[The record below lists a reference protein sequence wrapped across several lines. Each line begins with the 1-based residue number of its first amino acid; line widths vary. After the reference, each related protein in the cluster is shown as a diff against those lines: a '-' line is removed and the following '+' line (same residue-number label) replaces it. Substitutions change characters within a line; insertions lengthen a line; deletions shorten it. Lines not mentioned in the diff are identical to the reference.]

1 MVKRVP
7 TSNFNVSE
15 STYFIVF
22 STSVANNPDSK
33 AEIVIQTQLLEL
45 GAFEF
50 LEFIRSLASR
60 TSPL

>member
-15 STYFIVF
+15 STYFTVF

-50 LEFIRSLASR
+50 LEFKRSLAS
-60 TSPL
+60 L